1 MKGVIEPPNCF
12 NCTDVNSSLARM
24 QLIHT
29 VTLSLTLLSAQQN
42 ATIQSRA
49 IKSSRRREGIPS
61 LLLESA
67 RGAP

>member
-1 MKGVIEPPNCF
+1 MKGVIEPLDCF

-29 VTLSLTLLSAQQN
+29 VILSLTLLSAQHN
-42 ATIQSRA
+42 ATVQSRA
-49 IKSSRRREGIPS
+49 ITSQGREGVPS